1 MTPDAW
7 FAVITWGILLFV
19 WIPYNYLRYR
29 RNIRIAK
36 AKRRAYTFASKYRT
50 VKELKDVH

>member
-1 MTPDAW
+1 MTFDAW
-7 FAVITWGILLFV
+7 FAALTWGSLLFV

-36 AKRRAYTFASKYRT
+36 IKRRAHLFSCKYRML
-50 VKELKDVH
+50 KELKDVH